1 VTGEGFWK
9 VRSGDWEGLTAKVSV
24 WLGIVGCISMP
35 EVSMPEGTSISP
47 AGYIGLLLLSMFSV
61 FLSSRENESY
71 LRSPYLG

>member
-1 VTGEGFWK
+1 
-9 VRSGDWEGLTAKVSV
+9 
-24 WLGIVGCISMP
+24 MP

-47 AGYIGLLLLSMFSV
+47 AGYIGLLLLPMFSV